1 MKRIIM
7 FSLLAV
13 IALSVSAQR
22 NRGRHGWAEPEY
34 NYELSLAHDNI
45 ASTGSFKIFKVYSYA
60 KRRGDITSDIN
71 LKNAIHGLLF
81 KGLGAADVGY
91 QGEFPAL
98 VPEGY
103 ESHREYFDLFFDS
116 GEYQQFIQL
125 TSKGAM
131 QAGDVVKVGKEYK
144 VGMLVQVNVNA
155 LRKRLEKDGI
165 IQGVKGIFTR

>member
-1 MKRIIM
+1 MKKIVL
-7 FSLLAV
+7 SLLACMMV
-13 IALSVSAQR
+13 LTISAQR
-22 NRGRHGWAEPEY
+22 RGWAQPEY
-34 NYELSLAHDNI
+34 NYELSLAKDNI
-45 ASTGSFKIFKVYSYA
+45 ASTGSFKVFKVYSYA
-60 KRRGDITSDIN
+60 KKRAAITQDIN
-71 LKNAIHGLLF
+71 MRNAIHGLLF

-91 QGEFPAL
+91 QGEFPAM
-98 VPEGY
+98 VPDGY

-144 VGMLVQVNVNA
+144 VGLLVQVNVNA

-165 IQGVKGIFTR
+165 LENAADIFSR

>member
-1 MKRIIM
+1 MKKIVL
-7 FSLLAV
+7 SLLACMMV
-13 IALSVSAQR
+13 LTISAQR
-22 NRGRHGWAEPEY
+22 RGWAQPEY
-34 NYELSLAHDNI
+34 NYELSLAKDNI
-45 ASTGSFKIFKVYSYA
+45 ASTGSFKVFKVYSYA
-60 KRRGDITSDIN
+60 KKRAAITQDIN
-71 LKNAIHGLLF
+71 MRNAIHGLLF

-91 QGEFPAL
+91 QGEFPAM
-98 VPEGY
+98 VPDGY

-144 VGMLVQVNVNA
+144 VGLLVQVNVNA

-165 IQGVKGIFTR
+165 IQGVRGIFTR